1 MTHDVFVSYSTIDK
15 TIADT
20 IVASLEQNQIRCWYA
35 PRDIQAS
42 EDWGKAIT
50 NGILKSKMFLVIFSG
65 NANQSQRVLDEL
77 NFAISK
83 EIVILPFRIEKL
95 EPDGA
100 MGLHLSSR
108 HWLDAYDPSWESHIG
123 KLIKNV
129 SVILETSIDEQQI
142 VVPAHIEKKYKQQP
156 KKLTRIVA
164 WIAVGMF
171 LITAGWY
178 GWSSLNT
185 RDSENP
191 ELSVIDTPPLQES
204 PAVQATGTAIA
215 TSTIPVSDDSG
226 EGEAELAEV
235 YDSAF
240 IQDLCSS
247 DTYGCAKIVP
257 GQTIKIGISGPMTG
271 DTSYFGIDAKQSGLL
286 AIADSDDLYGFS
298 FELIWK
304 DDLGSASGGAA
315 VAEELI
321 ADPTLVGNAGHLF
334 SLSSETA
341 MPFYKEAGIPMIS
354 PSASNPDLLEQST
367 AVYNQLG
374 YTDKVQGFAAANYIF
389 DTLGFQKIGI
399 LHCDH
404 DYCAELATHVNT
416 AFEAF
421 GGEVIAFGKISSN
434 ETENQLLLTDIAAG
448 QPELLYYCG
457 FPQNADM
464 IFELMK
470 SNRFENVVFFGCDGL
485 YGDDFLIRASEN
497 AGEFY
502 LATVREPRESDAKE
516 NFDATYLNTY
526 GISPGILTL
535 YSWNYYDST
544 MILTSRVKEVGILG
558 EDGALYIPRGAL
570 LTAVRNLENYV
581 GISGTYTCNIMGS
594 CNLEGPQIVK
604 VIDGKYAPMD

>member
-1 MTHDVFVSYSTIDK
+1 MAHDVFVSYSTKDK
-15 TIADT
+15 TISDT

-50 NGILKSKMFLVIFSG
+50 NGILKSKVFLIIFSG

-83 EIVILPFRIEKL
+83 EIIILPFRIENL

-108 HWLDAYDPSWESHIG
+108 HWLDAYDPSWESHIE

-142 VVPAHIEKKYKQQP
+142 VIPAHIEKKYKQQP
-156 KKLTRIVA
+156 KKLTRIMA

-178 GWSSLNT
+178 GWSLLNN
-185 RDSENP
+185 RDNENP
-191 ELSVIDTPPLQES
+191 ELSVIDTSPLQES
-204 PAVQATGTAIA
+204 LAVQAPGTATA
-215 TSTIPVSDDSG
+215 TSTIPGSDDSG
-226 EGEAELAEV
+226 DGEAELAEV
-235 YDSAF
+235 HDSAF

-247 DTYGCAKIVP
+247 DTYGCAKIEP

-271 DTSYFGIDAKQSGLL
+271 ENSSFGIDAKQSGLL
-286 AIADSDDLYGFS
+286 AITDSVDLYGFS
-298 FELIWK
+298 FELISK
-304 DDLGSASGGAA
+304 DDAGSASGGAT
-315 VAEELI
+315 VAKELI
-321 ADPTLVGNAGHLF
+321 ADPTVVGIAGHTF
-334 SLSSETA
+334 SESSEVA
-341 MPFYKEAGIPMIS
+341 MPFYEDAGIPMFS

-367 AVYNQLG
+367 MVYNQLV
-374 YTDKVQGFAAANYIF
+374 YTDKVEGFATSNYIF
-389 DTLGFQKIGI
+389 DTLGFQKIAI
-399 LHCDH
+399 LHSDH
-404 DYCAELATHVNT
+404 IFCKELANHVNT

-421 GGEVIAFGKISSN
+421 GGEVVAFGKISSN

-457 FPQNADM
+457 FSQHGAM
-464 IFELMK
+464 IVELMK
-470 SNRFENVVFFGCDGL
+470 SNRLEDVVFFGCSGI
-485 YGDDFLIRASEN
+485 YGNEFLNSTSEN

-502 LATVREPRESDAKE
+502 LATLREPRESDAKE

-526 GISPGILTL
+526 GISPGILTS

-544 MILTSRVKEVGILG
+544 MALISKVKDISVLG
-558 EDGALYIPRGAL
+558 EDSALYIPRGAL
-570 LTAVRNLENYV
+570 VTAVRNLENYV

-604 VIDGKYAPMD
+604 VIDGKYTPVE

>member
-1 MTHDVFVSYSTIDK
+1 MTHDVFVSYSSKDK

-20 IVASLEQNQIRCWYA
+20 IVASLEQNQVRCWYA

-83 EIVILPFRIEKL
+83 EIVILPFRIENL

-108 HWLDAYDPSWESHIG
+108 HWLDAYEPSWESHIE

-129 SVILETSIDEQQI
+129 SVILETSLDEQQI
-142 VVPAHIEKKYKQQP
+142 VVPTQIEKKYKQQP
-156 KKLTRIVA
+156 KKLTRIAA
-164 WIAVGMF
+164 WIAIGIF

-178 GWSSLNT
+178 GWSLLDN
-185 RDSENP
+185 RDNKDP
-191 ELSVIDTPPLQES
+191 ELSVTDTSPLQES
-204 PAVQATGTAIA
+204 LEVQETGTATA

-226 EGEAELAEV
+226 DGEAELAEV

-240 IQDLCSS
+240 IQDLCGS
-247 DTYGCAKIVP
+247 DTYGCAKIEP

-271 DTSYFGIDAKQSGLL
+271 DISSYGIDAKQSGLL
-286 AIADSDDLYGFS
+286 AIADAVDLYGFS
-298 FELIWK
+298 FELISK
-304 DDLGSASGGAA
+304 DDAGSASGGAA
-315 VAEELI
+315 VAQELI
-321 ADPTLVGNAGHLF
+321 ADPTVAGMAGHTF
-334 SLSSETA
+334 SPSSKAA
-341 MPFYKEAGIPMIS
+341 MPFYEDAGIPIFS
-354 PSASNPDLLEQST
+354 PSATNPDLLEQST
-367 AVYNQLG
+367 MVYNQLV

-389 DTLGFQKIGI
+389 DTLGFQKIAI

-404 DYCAELATHVNT
+404 DYCIELATHVNT

-421 GGEVIAFGKISSN
+421 GGEVVAFEKISYN
-434 ETENQLLLTDIAAG
+434 ETENQLLLADIAAG
-448 QPELLYYCG
+448 QPDLLYYCG
-457 FPQNADM
+457 FSQDGAM
-464 IFELMK
+464 IVELME
-470 SNRFENVVFFGCDGL
+470 SNNLEDVVFFGCDGL

-502 LATVREPRESDAKE
+502 LVTLREPNESDAKE
-516 NFDATYLNTY
+516 KFDELYLATY
-526 GISPGILTL
+526 GISPGVLSW

-544 MILTSRVKEVGILG
+544 MILVSKVKEVSVLG

-570 LTAVRNLENYV
+570 VTAVRNLENYV
-581 GISGTYTCNIMGS
+581 GLSGTYTCNIMGS
-594 CNLEGPQIVK
+594 CNIEGPQIVK
-604 VIDGKYAPMD
+604 VVDGKYVPMD

>member
-1 MTHDVFVSYSTIDK
+1 MVHDVFISYSTKDK

-83 EIVILPFRIEKL
+83 EIIILPFRIEKL

-129 SVILETSIDEQQI
+129 SVILKTSIDEQQI

-191 ELSVIDTPPLQES
+191 ELSVEDTPPLQENLV
-204 PAVQATGTAIA
+204 VQEPGTTTA
-215 TSTIPVSDDSG
+215 TSTITGSDDSG
-226 EGEAELAEV
+226 DGEVEFAEV
-235 YDSAF
+235 YDSTF

-247 DTYGCAKIVP
+247 DTYGCAKIEP

-271 DTSYFGIDAKQSGLL
+271 GNASFGIDAKQSGLL
-286 AIADSDDLYGFS
+286 AITDSVDLYGFS
-298 FELIWK
+298 FELISK
-304 DDLGSASGGAA
+304 DDEGSASEGAA
-315 VAEELI
+315 VAKELI
-321 ADPTLVGNAGHLF
+321 ADPTVVGIAGHTF
-334 SLSSETA
+334 SVSSEAA
-341 MPFYKEAGIPMIS
+341 MPFYEDAGIPMFS

-367 AVYNQLG
+367 IVYNQLV
-374 YTDKVQGFAAANYIF
+374 YTDKVEGFAASNYIF
-389 DTLGFQKIGI
+389 DTLGFQKIAI

-404 DYCAELATHVNT
+404 DYCTELATHVNT

-421 GGEVIAFGKISSN
+421 GGEVVAFGKISSN
-434 ETENQLLLTDIAAG
+434 ETENQLLLTDISTG

-457 FPQNADM
+457 FSQDGAM
-464 IFELMK
+464 IVELMK
-470 SNRFENVVFFGCDGL
+470 SNRFENVVFFGCSGI

-502 LATVREPRESDAKE
+502 LVTLREPRESDAKE
-516 NFDATYLNTY
+516 NFDEIYLNTY
-526 GISPGILTL
+526 GISPGILTS

-544 MILTSRVKEVGILG
+544 MALISKVKEISVLG
-558 EDGALYIPRGAL
+558 EDGVLYIPRGAL
-570 LTAVRNLENYV
+570 VTAVRNLENYI

-594 CNLEGPQIVK
+594 CNIEGPQIVK
-604 VIDGKYAPMD
+604 VIDGKYVPVD